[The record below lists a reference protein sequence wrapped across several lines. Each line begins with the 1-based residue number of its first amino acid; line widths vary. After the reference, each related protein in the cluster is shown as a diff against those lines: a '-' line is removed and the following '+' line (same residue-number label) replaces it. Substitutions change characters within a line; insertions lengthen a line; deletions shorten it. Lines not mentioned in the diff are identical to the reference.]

1 MQDEGS
7 RVGRCLTAR
16 VVSRT
21 DREIKAP
28 EFKWP
33 VQVVVGVKV
42 IPCAFIWVLGGFQLT
57 LLSPRILGDLFW

>member
-1 MQDEGS
+1 MDTVGDGGS

-21 DREIKAP
+21 DREIEAP

-33 VQVVVGVKV
+33 VQEVVGVKV
-42 IPCAFIWVLGGFQLT
+42 IP
-57 LLSPRILGDLFW
+57 